1 MSDSATWN
9 GGTLSVG
16 GLGLHYARTGGN
28 KPPILLV
35 HGMTDIGRYWSR
47 VARALA
53 DTYDVVMYDSRG
65 HGRSEAHPS
74 AYTPA
79 DYAEELANVIQ
90 ALDLGRVPVIGHSM
104 GAMNTATAAATRPDL
119 ITCIVLEDPP
129 WRPASSPGNP
139 AEGLAYAEN
148 WRTGTLALQQRSRD
162 ELMAACHAEHPS
174 WHAEDC
180 GYWADSKLQVRE
192 QIFQGFL
199 PMMAP
204 WQSMAARITCP
215 ALLVTGDPN
224 LGAIVT
230 PEAAD
235 EFRRIVPHGQVAYI
249 SGAGHAIHREQ
260 LDAFVQVVRR
270 FLEEV
275 G

>member
-9 GGTLSVG
+9 QGTLSVG

-79 DYAEELANVIQ
+79 DYAEELANIIQ

-104 GAMNTATAAATRPDL
+104 GAMNTATAAATTPEL
-119 ITCIVLEDPP
+119 ISCIVLEDPP
-129 WRPASSPGNP
+129 WRAAGIPGD
-139 AEGLAYAEN
+139 AAQALAYADT
-148 WRTGTLALQQRSRD
+148 WRAGTLAQQQLSRD
-162 ELMAACHAEHPS
+162 VLIAACHAEHPS
-174 WHAEDC
+174 WHEEDC

-204 WQSMAARITCP
+204 WQTMAARITCP

-235 EFRRIVPHGQVAYI
+235 EFRSIVPRGQVAYI